1 MIKTNKTVLWVLA
14 AFLAVLALFAAVA
27 VSCGKRKARVPTL
40 VPPATAPAPGRET
53 SRRIPSLEELLR
65 QLRNLEKP
73 PGGDPKL
80 WAAMKS

>member
-1 MIKTNKTVLWVLA
+1 MRNIRVRIVLWVLVVA
-14 AFLAVLALFAAVA
+14 LAVLAVLVA
-27 VSCGKRKARVPTL
+27 GSCGKRKARVPTL